1 MIKGTTPYTYSQHN
15 GIINTMII
23 INNNTIIIV
32 APQKCMLHP
41 TLARTCYGNS
51 RVAISY
57 GRRLCPQRRQAVQV
71 HRQALCIRDE
81 GVQVLQIVKQ

>member
-32 APQKCMLHP
+32 ALQKCMLPP

-51 RVAISY
+51 RVAI
-57 GRRLCPQRRQAVQV
+57 L
-71 HRQALCIRDE
+71 
-81 GVQVLQIVKQ
+81 